1 MVNPPAR
8 SQGDRA
14 QGGTPELT
22 SGVPEAPSVTAA
34 SSEIRGSLLVLL
46 STAAYGSMPIMT
58 KLAYAEGSSP
68 TGLLAARFLIALAV
82 MTALAPRAPSPPW
95 RQRLVLWGLGA
106 VFVGNAAAYFQAL
119 TTVPAA
125 LVSLLLYTYPVIVTL
140 LAALLGLE
148 TLRVRS
154 LLAALLVVAGGALTV
169 GLGALAEVPR
179 GAWLALVSALV
190 YASYIVLGSRFAASV
205 PTEIAA
211 RHVVQVCAVA
221 FAGWG
226 AATGQLAWPRTFTL
240 WALLVGIGVFSTVV
254 AMRAFL
260 AGLAHVGPGRAAVLS
275 SLEIVVTLVLATLFL
290 GEVVTARQWCGGALI
305 LAGVAAQNAG
315 LLKSRFT

>member
-1 MVNPPAR
+1 MR
-8 SQGDRA
+8 
-14 QGGTPELT
+14 
-22 SGVPEAPSVTAA
+22 GV
-34 SSEIRGSLLVLL
+34 LLVLV

-68 TGLLAARFLIALAV
+68 TGLLALRFLIALAV
-82 MTALAPRAPSPPW
+82 MTALAPAAPAPPL
-95 RQRLVLWGLGA
+95 RERLVLWGLGL

-154 LLAALLVVAGGALTV
+154 LLAALLVVAGSALTV
-169 GLGALAEVPR
+169 GLVALASVPR

-190 YASYIVLGSRFAASV
+190 YAAYIVLGSRFAAAV
-205 PTEIAA
+205 PTETAA

-226 AATGQLAWPRTFTL
+226 ATTGQLTLPRTFTL
-240 WALLVGIGVFSTVV
+240 WALLLGIAVFSTVV
-254 AMRAFL
+254 ALRAFL
-260 AGLAHVGPGRAAVLS
+260 AGLARVGPARAAVLS
-275 SLEIVVTLVLATLFL
+275 SLEIVVTLLLATLFL
-290 GEVVTARQWCGGALI
+290 GEVVSWRQWCGGALI
-305 LAGVAAQNAG
+305 LAGVAVQNAPVLRG
-315 LLKSRFT
+315 SR